1 MEFAWE
7 DSILELL
14 MVDFVVR
21 VIMIDYIFIQT
32 NKMMPKGHKFI
43 CTSKTFFTTSIG
55 VRHLNFGIKEGT
67 IQSNFPLFF

>member
-1 MEFAWE
+1 
-7 DSILELL
+7 

-43 CTSKTFFTTSIG
+43 CTSKTFFATT
-55 VRHLNFGIKEGT
+55 VRVGHLDFGIKKKLF
-67 IQSNFPLFF
+67 IQIFLTLLNIIML